1 MNRAQKRKLE
11 RNLKKSRVSGLK
23 VLDDGTLHAVRY
35 IFHRQGEAPKSGI
48 ASEITFNQYASHT
61 IRTETKSKIWDMWDD
76 NFLHQDLSLC
86 QAAAIIKK
94 MDTVFKQIMKNE
106 GYQSRAIRNTKSIG
120 TEVYEIEGMDFNNT
134 EDMGSIIDIIKSTW
148 KIAYRIAYEFVTKTE
163 LDPKE
168 WIGEEFEPRDGQ
180 DYLFI
185 DPAFEFF
192 KVNDKGTAESH
203 GGTGKTKMSFR
214 VAQLIC
220 KYVLKNGFKLLVISD
235 SINNTVQQAVE
246 FSKFYRGQTGKR
258 LTKSYIIG
266 SPSPN
271 NFNILESWSTV
282 ISKKDPNLKNII
294 IDAVNSKEDC
304 AFFVVNHSAEGFLN
318 VAKRAKVNF
327 HQFFTIL
334 DEIQMYASENDQ
346 PVLIDSEKCAALRY
360 DDLFGKKFGLSAT
373 HIERNEELCDDRSA
387 VFNNDLEKFG
397 PKFIKIDEIKARE
410 LGWICDKQV
419 LIADIPETEAFIQS
433 MKENKPLA
441 LTYKNKTINIDPIY
455 FVAVEALLDMA
466 LPLGKTHTILL
477 TPFIKHIKA
486 LGDLFNYFKEVGI
499 IDSDFEIIEGYANS
513 GSSCVNRFNRSDKV
527 IMIASRW
534 VATGQDTYNCDC
546 IIPLYKPDSESFK
559 RQFSMRA
566 DRWKG
571 DRSSLLI
578 IVDFESNLTDNT
590 WFHIAQNIANGEI
603 PNIVSDAQ
611 IREFEEMDENTIDLS
626 VGRNQTSDRHIDGGG
641 LLVSAPHSNI
651 TLRVRRGARNRNPI
665 LQGSWLEIATMVATR
680 TLTDKHGNS
689 QFSKITAAAKTAKRA
704 NKFITKIINDIE
716 DGKSMLA
723 HIDGQRALYITNDPY
738 IKLFA
743 EKECVSF
750 EEAANILSEEL
761 YRIDDYRN
769 QENMKDYELFLS

>member
-1 MNRAQKRKLE
+1 MNRTNKRKLE
-11 RNLKKSRVSGLK
+11 RGLKKSRVSGLK
-23 VLDDGTLHAVRY
+23 ILSDGTFHAARY
-35 IFHRQGEAPKSGI
+35 IWHRPGEVPKSGI
-48 ASEITFNQYASHT
+48 ASEGTFNQYNSHT
-61 IRTETKSKIWDMWDD
+61 IRTESKSKIWDMWDD
-76 NFLHQDLSLC
+76 NFLHQDLDFC
-86 QAAAIIKK
+86 QAAEVIKK
-94 MDTVFKQIMKNE
+94 MDSVFKQIMKSE
-106 GYQSRAIRNTKSIG
+106 GYQSREIRNTKSIG
-120 TEVYEIEGMDFNNT
+120 TEFYEIDGMDYNNV
-134 EDMGSIIDIIKSTW
+134 EDMDSIIDIIKSTW
-148 KIAYRIAYEFVTKTE
+148 KIAYKIAYEFVTKTE

-180 DYLFI
+180 ELLFI

-192 KVNDKGTAESH
+192 KVNNKGTVESH

-266 SPSPN
+266 SPSPD

-282 ISKKDPNLKNII
+282 VSKTNPNLKNII

-304 AFFVVNHSAEGFLN
+304 AFFVVNHSAEGFLK
-318 VAKRAKVNF
+318 VAEKAKVNF
-327 HQFFTIL
+327 KKFFTVL
-334 DEIQMYASENDQ
+334 DEIQMYCTESDQ
-346 PVLIDSEKCAALRY
+346 ATMIDSEKCAALRY
-360 DDLFGKKFGLSAT
+360 DHLFGKKFGLSAT
-373 HIERNEELCDDRSA
+373 HIERNEELCDDHNA

-397 PKFIKIDEIKARE
+397 PKFAKIDEIKARE

-419 LIADIPETEAFIQS
+419 LIADIPETEAFIKS
-433 MKENKPLA
+433 MKENKPLS
-441 LTYKNKTINIDPIY
+441 LTYNGKTINIDPRY
-455 FVAVEALLDMA
+455 FVAVEALLSMA
-466 LPLGKTHTILL
+466 IPLGKTHTILL

-486 LGDLFNYFKEVGI
+486 LGALFNYFKEEGI
-499 IDSDFEIIEGYANS
+499 IDPDFEIIEGYARC
-513 GSSCVNRFNRSDKV
+513 GASCVNRFNRASKV
-527 IMIASRW
+527 IMIATRW

-546 IIPLYKPDSESFK
+546 LIPLYKPDSESFK
-559 RQFSMRA
+559 RQFNMRA
-566 DRWKG
+566 DRWKDG
-571 DRSSLLI
+571 RSSLLI
-578 IVDFESNLTDNT
+578 IVDFESNLTDNE

-626 VGRNQTSDRHIDGGG
+626 VGHNQTSDRHIDGGG
-641 LLVSAPHSNI
+641 LLVSAPHSNV

-680 TLTDKHGNS
+680 TLTDKYGNS

-704 NKFITKIINDIE
+704 NNFITKIINAID